1 MSMQGESGPLVGLV
15 VTETTFFTLDE
26 FSCACTVQVEHI
38 VALVEEGIL
47 EPVDS
52 GTAELRFSGD
62 SLRRARTALRLQRE
76 LEVNLAGVALALDLM
91 EEIQQLRRRLQRL
104 ERGQG

>member
-1 MSMQGESGPLVGLV
+1 MSKTNKHLNELLTKKQARINKLEEKVG
-15 VTETTFFTLDE
+15 
-26 FSCACTVQVEHI
+26 
-38 VALVEEGIL
+38 
-47 EPVDS
+47 
-52 GTAELRFSGD
+52 
-62 SLRRARTALRLQRE
+62 RLQRE

>member
-1 MSMQGESGPLVGLV
+1 MSMQGEVGALVGLV
-15 VTETTFFTLDE
+15 VTETTFFTLAE

-52 GTAELRFSGD
+52 GAAELCFSGD

-91 EEIQQLRRRLQRL
+91 DEIQQLRRRLQRL

>member
-1 MSMQGESGPLVGLV
+1 MSMQNEPGPLVGLV
-15 VTETTFFTLDE
+15 VSESTFFTLDE

-38 VALVEEGIL
+38 VALVDEGIL
-47 EPVDS
+47 EPVDT
-52 GTAELRFSGD
+52 GAVELRFSGD
-62 SLRRARTALRLQRE
+62 SIRRARTALRLQRE

-104 ERGQG
+104 ERGQS